1 MFTKTEG
8 FFLIDC
14 FLRELLGKMCMRELI
29 IRRYHFIGMPRYG
42 DAFQFYEPYF
52 TVCLPF
58 NESHIC
64 YNYQLSV

>member
-29 IRRYHFIGMPRYG
+29 IRRYHFTRMARYG
-42 DAFQFYEPYF
+42 DAFQFYESYF
-52 TVCLPF
+52 TV
-58 NESHIC
+58 
-64 YNYQLSV
+64 